1 MKMSGEAETRINSLD
16 VQLRS
21 LIKSH
26 QQLQTQFREE
36 IDSERRADIS
46 AILQA
51 LKTQIIETRRL
62 LSVAI
67 PRIAKHSAR
76 GTSKAG
82 HHQQRRCSSL

>member
-51 LKTQIIETRRL
+51 LKIQIIETRRL
-62 LSVAI
+62 LSVATT
-67 PRIAKHSAR
+67 RIAKHDAC
-76 GTSKAG
+76 GTSKTG